1 MDFKNKSIDLYHLSM
16 LWSDCFP
23 RTSGTRR
30 GEEGQTITSLTFF
43 TAVLEKCSFV
53 GDSCVGLTAYD

>member
-30 GEEGQTITSLTFF
+30 GEEGQTITSLAFSQQCWKSAALLVTR
-43 TAVLEKCSFV
+43 VS
-53 GDSCVGLTAYD
+53 D